1 MTTDTHQTKLR
12 ASLFF
17 PLFLCSISLVYL
29 ISAISLGSPVSNGR
43 LSTSFF
49 PLIVGGGSLMLAVT
63 LLIRALS
70 ERRETKQQTVSRDK
84 FRPLA
89 IILATLAYILTF
101 STLGYF
107 VASVAY
113 VLAIVLLFSDF
124 SRLFGKVA
132 IAIIL
137 TLLGYLLFEQIFRVR
152 LPTLWG

>member
-1 MTTDTHQTKLR
+1 MTTDINSTKQR
-12 ASLFF
+12 ASLVF

-29 ISAISLGSPVSNGR
+29 VSAILLGSPVSNGR
-43 LSTSFF
+43 LTTTFF
-49 PLIVGGGSLMLAVT
+49 PMVVGGGALTLAVT
-63 LLIRALS
+63 LLFRALS
-70 ERRETKQQTVSRDK
+70 ERRDASQKTVSQDK
-84 FRPLA
+84 LRPL
-89 IILATLAYILTF
+89 IVMLATLAYILTF
-101 STLGYF
+101 SALGYL

-113 VLAIVLLFSDF
+113 VLAIILLFSDF